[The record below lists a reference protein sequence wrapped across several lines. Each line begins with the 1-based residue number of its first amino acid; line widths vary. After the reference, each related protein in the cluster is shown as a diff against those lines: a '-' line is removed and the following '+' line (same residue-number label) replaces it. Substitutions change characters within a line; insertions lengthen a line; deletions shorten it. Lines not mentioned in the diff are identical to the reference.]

1 MARAAISRFQVEW
14 FNVTYRS
21 VFGVIALAVAV
32 LGGGGAYWYVGHIHT
47 PRNAAREAIGRAERR
62 LGDASALRSE
72 DPRLA
77 EVLLSAGV
85 ALRDARDL
93 LDGLRFDDAR
103 GAAIRSENLSLQA
116 IGMVEG
122 QDAGAGLV
130 RFYRLEG
137 DVRVKRAGEFS
148 WETASARM
156 ELRLGDQVKTSS
168 AGSAQLIYFDGTIS
182 TIASGSL
189 LEIRELS
196 ENPATKVRRVREA
209 LSFGEVKA
217 STQEKN
223 VEGSFHEV
231 AAGSVVARTD
241 QESEFR
247 VRASEGRDE
256 ASFDVFQ
263 GRVEVRSPQ
272 HAESLVAGE
281 RVRTASGQLA
291 AKETLPGVPALVTP
305 RDQKVFMFDE
315 EQRPEITLAW
325 EAVPGAGRYRLVI
338 SDKALFTEPLYD
350 AERSGAS
357 AVVEEVPDGAYHWR
371 VAAISPAGVPGP
383 FSSPRRFRVSSQ
395 RIRDRSDSLPPSL
408 ELTEF
413 VSVGA
418 MVIVNGRTEPGASLW
433 VDNERIDVY
442 DDGTF
447 YAVVRLRKE
456 GLNDLRFVAQD
467 TAGNETEIRRQTY
480 LEVY

>member
-1 MARAAISRFQVEW
+1 MGRAAISRFQVEW

-21 VFGVIALAVAV
+21 VLGVAALIVAV
-32 LGGGGAYWYVGHIHT
+32 VGGGGGYWYVRHVHG
-47 PRNAAREAIGRAERR
+47 PRNEAREAIARAERR
-62 LGDASALRSE
+62 LGEASALRNE
-72 DPRLA
+72 DPRLG
-77 EVLLSAGV
+77 EVLDSAGV
-85 ALRDARDL
+85 ALRDSRDL
-93 LDGLRFDDAR
+93 LDRLSFDESRA
-103 GAAIRSENLSLQA
+103 AAIRSENLSRQA

-122 QDAGAGLV
+122 PDSGAGLV

-137 DVRVKRAGEFS
+137 EVRVKRSGEFA
-148 WETASARM
+148 WEAASAKM
-156 ELRLGDQVKTSS
+156 ELRVGDQVKTSS

-209 LSFGEVKA
+209 LTFGEVKA
-217 STQEKN
+217 STREKN

-247 VRASEGRDE
+247 VQASEGRDE

-272 HAESLVAGE
+272 RAESLVGGE
-281 RVRTASGQLA
+281 RVRTEAGRLAS
-291 AKETLPGVPALVTP
+291 KEALPGVPALVTP
-305 RDQKVFMFDE
+305 RDQKVYMFDE
-315 EQRPEITLAW
+315 GTKPEITLAW
-325 EAVPGAGRYRLVI
+325 DGVTGAQRYRLVI

-350 AERSGAS
+350 SERSGTS

-371 VAAISPAGVPGP
+371 VAAITQAGVVGP
-383 FSSPRRFRVSSQ
+383 FSQPRRFRVSSE
-395 RIRDRSDSLPPSL
+395 RIRDRSDSSPPAL

-467 TAGNETEIRRQTY
+467 TAGNETELRRQTY
-480 LEVY
+480 LEIY

>member
-1 MARAAISRFQVEW
+1 MSRAAISRFQVEW

-21 VFGVIALAVAV
+21 VFGVIGLLVV
-32 LGGGGAYWYVGHIHT
+32 LVGGGGAYWYGTRVHG
-47 PRNAAREAIGRAERR
+47 PRKAAREAIARAEGR
-62 LGDASALRSE
+62 LADASALRSDE
-72 DPRLA
+72 PRLA
-77 EVLLSAGV
+77 EVLESAGV
-85 ALRDARDL
+85 ALRDARGL
-93 LDGLRFDDAR
+93 LEGMRFDDAR
-103 GAAIRSENLSLQA
+103 GAAIRSENLSQQA
-116 IGMVEG
+116 IGMVQGPE
-122 QDAGAGLV
+122 AGAGQV

-137 DVRVKRAGEFS
+137 DVRVKRAGEFA
-148 WETASARM
+148 WEAASARM

-196 ENPATKVRRVREA
+196 ENPATKVRKVREA
-209 LSFGEVKA
+209 LTFGEVKA
-217 STQEKN
+217 STRAKN

-231 AAGSVVARTD
+231 AAGAVVARTD

-247 VRASEGRDE
+247 VRASEGKDD
-256 ASFDVFQ
+256 ASFDVFE
-263 GRVEVRSPQ
+263 GRVEVRSPE

-281 RVRTASGQLA
+281 RVRTQAGQLA
-291 AKETLPGVPALVTP
+291 AKEALPGVPALVTP
-305 RDQKVFMFDE
+305 RDQKVFMSE
-315 EQRPEITLAW
+315 NEKPPEVTLSW
-325 EAVPGAGRYRLVI
+325 EAVPGAARYRLVI

-350 AERSGAS
+350 AERSGMQALL
-357 AVVEEVPDGAYHWR
+357 EEVPDGAYNWR
-371 VAAISPAGVPGP
+371 VAAISQSGVAGP
-383 FSSPRRFRVSSQ
+383 FSPPRRFRVSSE
-395 RIRDRSDSLPPSL
+395 RIRDRADQKPPSL

-413 VSVGA
+413 VAVGA

-433 VDNERIDVY
+433 VENERVDVY

-467 TAGNETEIRRQTY
+467 NAGNETELHRQTY
-480 LEVY
+480 LEIF